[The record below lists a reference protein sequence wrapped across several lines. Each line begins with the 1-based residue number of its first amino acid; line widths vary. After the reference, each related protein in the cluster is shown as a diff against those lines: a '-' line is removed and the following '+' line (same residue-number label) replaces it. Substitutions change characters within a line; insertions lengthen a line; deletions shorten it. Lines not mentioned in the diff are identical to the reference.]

1 MFRNIRNIRNIRN
14 NMQPELSSP
23 TRTSP
28 NIMAPLFEMFEVALA
43 GIKNPLTLSKFKTS
57 FFPLLAIGKPRFPA
71 NKGPA

>member
-1 MFRNIRNIRNIRN
+1 
-14 NMQPELSSP
+14 
-23 TRTSP
+23 
-28 NIMAPLFEMFEVALA
+28 MAPLFEMFEVALA